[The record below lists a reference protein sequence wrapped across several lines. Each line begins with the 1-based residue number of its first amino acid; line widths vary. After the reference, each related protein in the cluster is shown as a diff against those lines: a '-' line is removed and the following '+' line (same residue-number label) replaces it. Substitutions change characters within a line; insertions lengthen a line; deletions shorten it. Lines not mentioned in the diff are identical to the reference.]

1 MSLEESNKMSPKI
14 PSQDSPSEPKVK
26 PSFEGCYNYDKLKK
40 EGLVDEEPE
49 WKLEDLQKAIID
61 SAEMYDQLLDKARQ
75 HELPDQTA
83 EAMWE
88 MERKLWQ
95 QREGNGLDEP
105 SY

>member
-14 PSQDSPSEPKVK
+14 PSLDSS
-26 PSFEGCYNYDKLKK
+26 SDI
-40 EGLVDEEPE
+40 E

-61 SAEMYDQLLDKARQ
+61 NAEMYDQLLDKAGQ
-75 HELPDQTA
+75 HELPSNTA

-95 QREGNGLDEP
+95 QREGSQLDEP

>member
-14 PSQDSPSEPKVK
+14 PSLDSS
-26 PSFEGCYNYDKLKK
+26 SDI
-40 EGLVDEEPE
+40 E
-49 WKLEDLQKAIID
+49 WKLEDLQKAIVD
-61 SAEMYDQLLDKARQ
+61 NAEMYDQLLDKAGQ
-75 HELPDQTA
+75 HELPSNTA

-95 QREGNGLDEP
+95 QREGKLDES

>member
-14 PSQDSPSEPKVK
+14 PSLDSS
-26 PSFEGCYNYDKLKK
+26 SDI
-40 EGLVDEEPE
+40 E
-49 WKLEDLQKAIID
+49 WKLEDLQKAIVD
-61 SAEMYDQLLDKARQ
+61 NAEMYDQLLDKAGQ

-88 MERKLWQ
+88 MERKLWS
-95 QREGNGLDEP
+95 QREGKLDES

>member
-1 MSLEESNKMSPKI
+1 MSLEESNKMSKKT
-14 PSQDSPSEPKVK
+14 PSQDLN
-26 PSFEGCYNYDKLKK
+26 FDYNATNTEWDLDELKR
-40 EGLVDEEPE
+40 
-49 WKLEDLQKAIID
+49 AIID
-61 SAEMYDQLLDKARQ
+61 NAEEYDRLLDKAGQ
-75 HELPDQTA
+75 HDLPQGTA

>member
-14 PSQDSPSEPKVK
+14 PSLDSS
-26 PSFEGCYNYDKLKK
+26 SDI
-40 EGLVDEEPE
+40 E
-49 WKLEDLQKAIID
+49 WNLEDLQKAIVD
-61 SAEMYDQLLDKARQ
+61 NAEMYDQLLDKAGQ

-95 QREGNGLDEP
+95 QKEGKDLDEP
-105 SY
+105 SF

>member
-14 PSQDSPSEPKVK
+14 PSLDSS
-26 PSFEGCYNYDKLKK
+26 SDI
-40 EGLVDEEPE
+40 E

-61 SAEMYDQLLDKARQ
+61 NAEMYDQLLDKAGQ
-75 HELPDQTA
+75 HELPSNTA

-95 QREGNGLDEP
+95 QREGKLDEP
-105 SY
+105 SF